1 MNRPG
6 ENSPAGASNGP
17 APAQPAALRR
27 RLSLPLLA
35 LYGLGT
41 TIGAGIYVL
50 VGKVA
55 GKAGLYAPVSFIL
68 ACVIAGFTALSFAEL
83 ASRYPRSAGEA
94 VYVYR
99 GFRSPSLALAAGLL
113 VAAAGIV
120 SSATIANGFV
130 GYLREFVDL
139 PTWLVLIA
147 LVSLLGLIAAWGI
160 GESVGLAGVVTLIEI
175 GGLLLIIWAARDSL
189 AHVPERLPDLLP
201 PLRLDVWTGVLAGTV
216 LAFYAFIGFEDIVN
230 VAEEVRDPTRV
241 VPIAILWTLGGTL
254 VLYVLISLV
263 SVLTLPLPMLVD
275 SEAPLA
281 DLFAR
286 ATGGSSAI
294 IGGIGL
300 IAVLNGALIQVI
312 MAARVFYGL
321 SSMGWLPAAV
331 GRVNPRTRTPLIAT
345 AIVTATILAFAL
357 FLPLVTLAEL
367 TSLITLIIFAAV
379 NLALWRV
386 KRRDPAPAN
395 AWLVPG
401 WLPVL
406 GFLIS
411 ASFAGFQVVDFL
423 RRL

>member
-1 MNRPG
+1 MTRPG
-6 ENSPAGASNGP
+6 DTTPAGASDGP
-17 APAQPAALRR
+17 DPAQTAALRR

-94 VYVYR
+94 IYVFR
-99 GFRSPSLALAAGLL
+99 GFRSPPLALAVGLL

-120 SSATIANGFV
+120 SSAAIANGFV
-130 GYLREFVDL
+130 GYLHEFVDV
-139 PTWLVLIA
+139 PPWLVLIA
-147 LVSLLGLIAAWGI
+147 LVTLLGLIAAWGI
-160 GESVGLAGVVTLIEI
+160 GESVGLAGLVTVIEI
-175 GGLLLIIWAARDSL
+175 GGLLLIIWAARGSL
-189 AHVPERLPDLLP
+189 AQIPDRLPDLLP
-201 PLRLDVWTGVLAGTV
+201 PLRLEVWAGVLAGTV

-230 VAEEVRDPTRV
+230 VAEEARNPTRTL
-241 VPIAILWTLGGTL
+241 PIAILWTLGGTL
-254 VLYVLISLV
+254 VLYVLIALV
-263 SVLTLPLPMLVD
+263 SVLTLPLPALIR

-281 DLFAR
+281 DLYAR

-294 IGGIGL
+294 IGAIGL

-312 MAARVFYGL
+312 MGARVLYGL

-331 GRVNPRTRTPLIAT
+331 GMVHHRTRTPLIAT
-345 AIVTATILAFAL
+345 AIVTAAILAFAL
-357 FLPLVTLAEL
+357 FLPLVNLAEL
-367 TSLITLIIFAAV
+367 TSLITLIIFAIV
-379 NLALWRV
+379 NLALWRI
-386 KRRDPAPAN
+386 KRRDPSPAD
-395 AWLVPG
+395 AWLVPR

-411 ASFAGFQVVDFL
+411 ATFAGFQLVDFL